1 MAARHPGGVTYKKEG
16 LDRMDVL
23 FKLSYNLRRF
33 QAAGWSLERWLAGIL
48 LLLGLLGLLRWL
60 PGDGLSAGVA
70 ASAAVALLGLGRWA
84 QRRDYVHFTA
94 DHAPPPSAR
103 AMLPMSELIPVSA
116 SGRFDV
122 EGESQR
128 FTELPAHYQSFEIRE
143 HVIIGR
149 VRPARFLFIGRWPE
163 QDIGM
168 WYIFIRPRDLLS
180 VTSGLLSHGR
190 RSRLAL
196 RLVIARPEEEEKR
209 NSLLSAR
216 HKRDSIEVV
225 FLSFDHS
232 EDRQRVWVDLLV
244 DAPQAGQL
252 VQKPK

>member
-1 MAARHPGGVTYKKEG
+1 
-16 LDRMDVL
+16 
-23 FKLSYNLRRF
+23 
-33 QAAGWSLERWLAGIL
+33 L

-60 PGDGLSAGVA
+60 PGGGLSAGVA
-70 ASAAVALLGLGRWA
+70 ASAVVALLGLGRWA
-84 QRRDYVHFTA
+84 QRSDYVQFTA

-122 EGESQR
+122 QGEARR

-149 VRPARFLFIGRWPE
+149 VRPARFLFIGRWPA

-168 WYIFIRPRDLLS
+168 WYIFMRPRDLLS

-190 RSRLAL
+190 RARLAL

-216 HKRDSIEVV
+216 SARDNMEVV

-232 EDRQRVWVDLLV
+232 EDRQRVWVDLLA
-244 DAPQAGQL
+244 DAPQAG
-252 VQKPK
+252 

>member
-1 MAARHPGGVTYKKEG
+1 MG
-16 LDRMDVL
+16 VL

-33 QAAGWSLERWLAGIL
+33 QVAGWSLERWLATIL

-60 PGDGLSAGVA
+60 PGGWLSVGAAAAGL
-70 ASAAVALLGLGRWA
+70 VALLGLGRWA
-84 QRRDYVHFTA
+84 QRYDYVHFTA
-94 DHAPPPSAR
+94 DHAPLPSAR

-128 FTELPAHYQSFEIRE
+128 FTELSAHYQSFEIRE

-149 VRPARFLFIGRWPE
+149 VRPARFLFIGRWPA
-163 QDIGM
+163 QDSGM
-168 WYIFIRPRDLLS
+168 WYIFIRPRNLLS
-180 VTSGLLSHGR
+180 VTSGLLRHGR
-190 RSRLAL
+190 RVRPAL
-196 RLVIARPEEEEKR
+196 RLVIARPAEEEKR
-209 NSLLSAR
+209 NSLLSAT
-216 HKRDSIEVV
+216 HKRDSIELV
-225 FLSFDHS
+225 FLSFDHR

>member
-1 MAARHPGGVTYKKEG
+1 MG
-16 LDRMDVL
+16 VL

-33 QAAGWSLERWLAGIL
+33 QAAGWSLERWLAVIL
-48 LLLGLLGLLRWL
+48 LLLGVLGLLRWL
-60 PGDGLSAGVA
+60 PGGWLSAGVA
-70 ASAAVALLGLGRWA
+70 ASGLIALLGLGRWA
-84 QRRDYVHFTA
+84 QRCDYVHFTA
-94 DHAPPPSAR
+94 DHASPPSAR
-103 AMLPMSELIPVSA
+103 AMLPMSELIPVLA

-122 EGESQR
+122 EGEVQR
-128 FTELPAHYQSFEIRE
+128 FTELPAHYQSFEFRE

-168 WYIFIRPRDLLS
+168 WYIFMRPRDLLS
-180 VTSGLLSHGR
+180 VTSGLLGHGR
-190 RSRLAL
+190 RVRPAL

-216 HKRDSIEVV
+216 RKRDSIEIV

-232 EDRQRVWVDLLV
+232 EDRQRVWIDLLV

>member
-1 MAARHPGGVTYKKEG
+1 MG
-16 LDRMDVL
+16 VL

-33 QAAGWSLERWLAGIL
+33 QAAGWSLERCLAGIL

-60 PGDGLSAGVA
+60 PGGWLSVGAA
-70 ASAAVALLGLGRWA
+70 ASGLVALLGLGRWA
-84 QRRDYVHFTA
+84 QHCDYVHFTA
-94 DHAPPPSAR
+94 DQASPPSAR
-103 AMLPMSELIPVSA
+103 AMLPMSELIPVLA

-122 EGESQR
+122 EGEVQR
-128 FTELPAHYQSFEIRE
+128 FTELPSHYQSFEIRE

-149 VRPARFLFIGRWPE
+149 VRPARFVFIGRWPE

-168 WYIFIRPRDLLS
+168 WYIFIRPQDVLS

-190 RSRLAL
+190 RARPAL

-209 NSLLSAR
+209 NSLLSAKY
-216 HKRDSIEVV
+216 KRDSIEVV

-232 EDRQRVWVDLLV
+232 EDRQRVWVDLLA

>member
-1 MAARHPGGVTYKKEG
+1 MTYKKEG